1 VIGKIAPESKED
13 ITASLIRIIG
23 QVNRRVSDQERQIK
37 LVRDTMEILIEEI
50 REFEEK
56 YQVTI
61 AN

>member
-1 VIGKIAPESKED
+1 MIGKAAQESKED

-23 QVNRRVSDQERQIK
+23 QVNRRVTDQERQIK

-50 REFEEK
+50 REFEDK
-56 YQVTI
+56 YQVTN

>member
-1 VIGKIAPESKED
+1 VIGKAAQESKED

-23 QVNRRVSDQERQIK
+23 QVNRRVTDQERQIK

-50 REFEEK
+50 REFEDK
-56 YQVTI
+56 YQVTN

>member
-1 VIGKIAPESKED
+1 MIGKIAPESKED